1 MKKID
6 LHIHTV
12 PTRSDSFFTFSID
25 VFKRYVLEAHLDAVA
40 VTNHDVFDLAQF
52 REIEASLPVVVFPG
66 IEINVDKGHLL
77 VFAEPSDVEN
87 FATKAAVVTT
97 KIAKIGDK
105 LSVKEL
111 IEIFGD
117 LSRYLVIPHYEKY
130 PSLSSQAL
138 DELAPYLC
146 AGEVDSAKKF
156 VRSVND
162 PAKLPPVLF
171 SDSRMRVGLESLP
184 TRHTFVDCGTVTLNA
199 LKICLKDKN
208 KVKLSARDGNSLWQ
222 ALEGGQQLSTGLN
235 VLIGARSTGKT
246 YTLDELNKTSENVKY
261 IKQFQLVQQ
270 DEADYDRQFKGSV
283 ERSRSTFADQYLLG
297 LKRTLDEV
305 MKIDSV
311 GNVREVDG
319 YVQSLLKS
327 AEEID
332 RSDSFSNA
340 ALFAEVDF
348 PVGNTTTLEALIRSV
363 QQVIENIEY
372 KAIIERHIEITAL
385 TALVVELIET
395 LWKNSLEYE
404 KRKFVNSLV
413 KEVKKSLKFH
423 TSATQVEDV
432 DLYQISMDMR
442 RIERFQ
448 DMVSILKQEKT
459 VYEENIRGFRIEAK
473 RKPFSGAMEVK
484 TVSGVKTSFAETFK
498 KYANPYSYLRDL
510 LSNESLTR
518 SELYK
523 LFVKID
529 YRILNRDGFEV
540 SGGERSEFRL
550 LQEIEDAQN
559 YDLLLIDEPESS
571 FDNVFLKTDVNDIL
585 RRIAQEMPV
594 VVVTHNSTVGA
605 SVGANYI
612 LFTAKEHENDEVI
625 YRIYSGYPTD
635 RTLTSVDGKSMESHR
650 VLMDSLE
657 AGFEAYEGRRSVYEA
672 IKN

>member
-12 PTRSDSFFTFSID
+12 PTRSDAFFTFSMEA
-25 VFKRYVLEAHLDAVA
+25 FKRYVVEAQLDAVA
-40 VTNHDVFDLAQF
+40 VTNHDIFRLEQF

-77 VFAEPSDVEN
+77 VFADPADVED
-87 FATKAAVVTT
+87 FAAKAAVVET
-97 KIAKIGDK
+97 KITKIGDQ

-117 LSRYLVIPHYEKY
+117 LNRYLLIPHYEKH
-130 PSLSSQAL
+130 PSLSTQAL
-138 DELAPYLC
+138 DELTPYLC

-162 PAKLPPVLF
+162 PTKLAPVLF
-171 SDSRMRVGLESLP
+171 SDSRMRVGMESLP
-184 TRHTFVDCGTVTLNA
+184 TRHTFVDCGTVTISA

-222 ALEGGQQLSTGLN
+222 ALESGQQLSTGLN
-235 VLIGARSTGKT
+235 VLVGARSTGKT
-246 YTLDELNKTSENVKY
+246 YTLDELSKTNENVKY

-270 DEADYDRQFKGSV
+270 DEADYDRQFKGNV

-305 MKIDSV
+305 MRIDSI
-311 GNVREVDG
+311 GNTREVES

-348 PVGNTTTLEALIRSV
+348 PVGNITTLEALIRSV
-363 QQVIENIEY
+363 QQIIENIEY
-372 KAIIERHIEITAL
+372 RSIIERHLQIVVLNKLFIE
-385 TALVVELIET
+385 LVET
-395 LWKNSLEYE
+395 LWKISLEIE
-404 KRKFVNSLV
+404 KRKFVNDLV
-413 KEVKKSLKFH
+413 KEVKKILKFH

-432 DLYQISMDMR
+432 DLYQISMDTR
-442 RIERFQ
+442 RVARFQ
-448 DMVSILKQEKT
+448 EMVSILKQQKT
-459 VYEENIRGFRIEAK
+459 VYEENIRGFRIQAK
-473 RKPFSGAMEVK
+473 RKSFSGAMEVK
-484 TVSGVKTSFAETFK
+484 NVSGVKTSFVETFK
-498 KYANPYSYLRDL
+498 KYGDAYAYLRDL
-510 LSNESLTR
+510 LNNESLTR

-550 LQEIEDAQN
+550 LQEIEDARN

-571 FDNVFLKTDVNDIL
+571 FDNVFLKTDVNDHL

-635 RTLTSVDGKSMESHR
+635 RELTSVDKKSMSSHP

-657 AGFEAYEGRRSVYEA
+657 AGSEAYEGRRTVYEA